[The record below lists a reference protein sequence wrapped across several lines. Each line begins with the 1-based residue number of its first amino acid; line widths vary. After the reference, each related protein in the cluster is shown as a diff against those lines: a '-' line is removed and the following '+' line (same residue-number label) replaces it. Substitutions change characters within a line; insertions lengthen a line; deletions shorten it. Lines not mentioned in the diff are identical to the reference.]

1 MADMGYEWR
10 FPLRNLFGRI
20 GVFAVALG
28 LTRYLLS
35 LLRMPTE
42 PAVACFLFLEVAIA
56 VACWAIAIGGLFG
69 RKAGKA
75 GWGNFASPI
84 FASIIALTSFAL
96 LLPA

>member
-1 MADMGYEWR
+1 MSNVWR
-10 FPLRNLFGRI
+10 FPLWKLFGLI
-20 GVFAVALG
+20 GVLAVALG

-35 LLRMPTE
+35 LLGMQTE

-69 RKAGKA
+69 RNAGKA
-75 GWGNFASPI
+75 GWGNFASAI